1 MLKTRQYIKGKQI
14 LTAEDLI
21 NAPSTLFLKDKR
33 CKSVEF
39 CIDSP
44 VNNIFSVFE
53 QVLIEKWLK
62 KGLETYDIWERIEE
76 DREIVFS
83 DKVDTMLDDML
94 SSFALEYADNEYH
107 EAELMEKFLRELKE
121 KFRIEVK
128 END

>member
-1 MLKTRQYIKGKQI
+1 MLKTINYSKGKQI

-39 CIDSP
+39 CIDNP
-44 VNNIFSVFE
+44 VNSVLSIF
-53 QVLIEKWLK
+53 EKDK
-62 KGLETYDIWERIEE
+62 IKEFVETGLENYDMWERVEE

-83 DKVDTMLDDML
+83 NKVDNMLDDML

-107 EAELMEKFLRELKE
+107 EAELMENFLRKLKE
-121 KFRIEVK
+121 MFRIEVR
-128 END
+128 EDE